1 MIKEKYYSSGCN
13 KLLRAGVSLALVAGM
28 SVPSAQALAE
38 TTKDATKAKTDVEQV
53 DAKEKTVDTT
63 AEKAT
68 EDTKV
73 STKDATVEKD
83 AKSTDVSETNEKVA
97 EKVTTSN
104 DVSLASAEDEQVS
117 LLGAEDPYL
126 TDKVVVGDAST
137 GVYMSVK
144 GTAANPYLY
153 MEPINGNSASVTVG
167 FYDWDTYIASDYY
180 TKVVAPYANKIT
192 RIEVA
197 DGANVKLSKNC
208 SCLFSGLPALTDISD
223 LAKLDTSEMTQ
234 MAEMFSCDAALTD
247 LSPIAGWNVSNVK
260 MMYLAFRECT
270 LLTSIAPLSSW
281 TTTSLTDVSG
291 MFYKC
296 ESLVDISALANF
308 NTANVD
314 EMYNMLSGC
323 AYLTDISALQNWQT
337 GKVTN
342 MTGVF
347 GGCSSLSDFSPVA
360 NWDLSSNTQ
369 LQGTFAGC
377 AMTNTDDLAKWGQQG
392 NVENISMCFAGCPN
406 LSDLTG
412 LSGWT
417 IKPTVAQYV
426 FMSCPSLKTLD
437 GLENWDMS
445 QCQYFTYMFCADTAL
460 EDASAIGDWQPGSA
474 IDMSAMFANDVAL
487 NTVDLNPLANNAAQT
502 QAFAGIDT
510 SNVRHFKV
518 PELQSDLEAIM
529 AENNICDIQNMEGEN
544 FLYKLRG
551 TNTTY
556 ASWQEV
562 LENWDE
568 FSGQWI
574 DIIEDKEI
582 TITYYVYSAGFPV
595 EEKEG
600 KDFDPSTARLI
611 QKKTETI
618 RAVTGTPAG
627 CDIRMIPE
635 IDGGGYSENT
645 DDNEEWYQLW
655 ERVDTGDDVSLDMHF
670 IPEKNEYG
678 EYEAHSYLTAVF
690 PRSFEITY
698 SGVDGLDNPN
708 PTDYTVEDD
717 FTLLPVEKEGY
728 TFVGWFDEDDNKVTT
743 TGTKVGGYELSAKF
757 EPIKYDITYSGV
769 DGLDNLNPTQY
780 DVENNITLQPVEKPG
795 YTFIGWFD
803 ESGNQVTDT
812 GTKTGDLKLI
822 AKFEAITYDIEY
834 NGVEGLDNPN
844 PTTYT
849 VDKSIVLQPI
859 EKEGYTFI
867 GWFDESGN
875 QVTDTGTKTGGL
887 KLTASWTPIEYK
899 ITYAGLEDA
908 VTNNPTTYTIESNTI
923 ILTNPVR
930 VGYTFKGWFNGNQQV
945 ADIKTGSIGDMTL
958 TAKWEK
964 DAVDNTTDENGQIV
978 VTDPTTGEDIVI
990 TVKDDTNEPVK
1001 DAVVTIDENG
1011 KVNIELPDNASG
1023 KMNVNISDEEGT
1035 GIENKQATIVYKDGV
1050 TFDGVSDANGDVVW
1064 IVTPDADDDNTDT
1077 DATTTDN
1084 NGSTSDNSGSSSSPT
1099 NSGSATSSSMPQT
1112 GDDTLYA
1119 TLLAAVTGAGA
1130 LGFIGRRRAL
1140 NESLK
1145 NRKH

>member
-38 TTKDATKAKTDVEQV
+38 TTKDATKVKTDVEQV

-63 AEKAT
+63 AEKVT

-83 AKSTDVSETNEKVA
+83 AKSTDVSETKEKVA
-97 EKVTTSN
+97 EKATTSS
-104 DVSLASAEDEQVS
+104 DVSLASVEDEQVS
-117 LLGAEDPYL
+117 LLSAEDPYL

-144 GTAANPYLY
+144 GTVANPYLY

-234 MAEMFSCDAALTD
+234 MAEMFSCDVALTD

-270 LLTSIAPLSSW
+270 LLTSIVPLASW

-308 NTANVD
+308 NTANID

-377 AMTNTDDLAKWGQQG
+377 ALTNTDDLSKWGQQG
-392 NVENISMCFAGCPN
+392 NVENVSMCFTGCSN

-426 FMSCPSLKTLD
+426 FMSCPSLKVLD

-460 EDASAIGDWQPGSA
+460 EDTSAIGNWQPGSA
-474 IDMSAMFANDVAL
+474 VDMSAMFANDVAL
-487 NTVDLNPLANNAAQT
+487 NTVDLTFLANSAQ
-502 QAFAGIDT
+502 QLQNFAGIDT

-518 PELQSDLEAIM
+518 PELKADLEAIM
-529 AENNICDIQNMEGEN
+529 AENNICNTENMDGTRLVYRDRATKTVYNDWASFLADWDNVSETWVDVIQYCDVNFYTDTTATTPSKTQTGIVDETLGNLDITEPT
-544 FLYKLRG
+544 KLG
-551 TNTTY
+551 Y
-556 ASWQEV
+556 
-562 LENWDE
+562 D
-568 FSGQWI
+568 FSGW
-574 DIIEDKEI
+574 
-582 TITYYVYSAGFPV
+582 YYVVDGAEKTFDKDTILTGDTNVFAKWTPV
-595 EEKEG
+595 EYK
-600 KDFDPSTARLI
+600 I
-611 QKKTETI
+611 N
-618 RAVTGTPAG
+618 
-627 CDIRMIPE
+627 
-635 IDGGGYSENT
+635 YN
-645 DDNEEWYQLW
+645 
-655 ERVDTGDDVSLDMHF
+655 
-670 IPEKNEYG
+670 
-678 EYEAHSYLTAVF
+678 
-690 PRSFEITY
+690 
-698 SGVDGLDNPN
+698 GVDGAENTNPD
-708 PTDYTVEDD
+708 TYTIEDD
-717 FTLLPVEKEGY
+717 L
-728 TFVGWFDEDDNKVTT
+728 TFVKPTKLGYNFTGW
-743 TGTKVGGYELSAKF
+743 A
-757 EPIKYDITYSGV
+757 
-769 DGLDNLNPTQY
+769 
-780 DVENNITLQPVEKPG
+780 
-795 YTFIGWFD
+795 D
-803 ESGNQVTDT
+803 ESGNTVTAISKGTT
-812 GTKTGDLKLI
+812 GEQT
-822 AKFEAITYDIEY
+822 
-834 NGVEGLDNPN
+834 
-844 PTTYT
+844 
-849 VDKSIVLQPI
+849 
-859 EKEGYTFI
+859 
-867 GWFDESGN
+867 
-875 QVTDTGTKTGGL
+875 
-887 KLTASWTPIEYK
+887 LTASWSPIEYK

-945 ADIKTGSIGDMTL
+945 ADIKTGSTGDITL

-964 DAVDNTTDENGQIV
+964 DAVDNTTDENGQITV
-978 VTDPTTGEDIVI
+978 VDPTTGENIVI
-990 TVKDDTNEPVK
+990 TVKDDENEPVK
-1001 DAVVTIDENG
+1001 DAIVTIDENG
-1011 KVNIELPDNASG
+1011 KVNIELPDNVSG
-1023 KMNVNISDEEGT
+1023 KMNVNISDEEGI
-1035 GIENKQATIVYKDGV
+1035 GIENKQATVVYKDGV
-1050 TFDGVSDANGDVVW
+1050 TFDGVSDVNGDVVW
-1064 IVTPDADDDNTDT
+1064 IVTPDTEPTPDADDDNTDT
-1077 DATTTDN
+1077 DTTTTDN
-1084 NGSTSDNSGSSSSPT
+1084 NGSTSDNSGSSSSST

-1140 NESLK
+1140 SESLK